1 MQTSQYGISKQNES
15 TNNKSYRYNRTAH
28 KLLYIH
34 YNKNNMEDNEGDDN
48 SATDDI
54 FKNGFRRIT
63 VKNKFPS

>member
-1 MQTSQYGISKQNES
+1 
-15 TNNKSYRYNRTAH
+15 
-28 KLLYIH
+28 
-34 YNKNNMEDNEGDDN
+34 MEDNEGDDN